1 MGAVE
6 LARRAVAPLLVA
18 LALSITLDMHVRR
31 IAPLHKH
38 SQATFYSLEDGLEHY
53 REMPRP
59 WRSRL
64 FANACASLFVSH
76 GEGFEPGQSPTAEE
90 LRARDVDAFARGAGA
105 WAGAWFFAT
114 CLVYWL
120 ALGPAALFFA
130 LGTFAGVIYGS
141 LPGID
146 ARVYPWDLP
155 ALFWYALFTM
165 AVLRGRY
172 RALLLIPLAVGFKET
187 ALVYALA
194 FLTWEE
200 ASWRRRLGWFAA
212 AGALSVAVKL
222 GIDVVTGNSRY
233 FFTMASGGGEYL
245 RQNLRNLV
253 TFDAR
258 HLLLVN
264 AGLLAAFLLSP
275 PRGPRARTL
284 RAIALAFLAGIL
296 VWGNTQEVR
305 IFYELLPVSLA
316 GLAGA
321 FLPALVQEGTEARE
335 DRAPAAIPRG

>member
-18 LALSITLDMHVRR
+18 LALSITLGIHVTRV
-31 IAPLHKH
+31 APLHKH
-38 SQATFYSLEDGLEHY
+38 SQATFYSLEEGLEHY

-64 FANACASLFVSH
+64 FANACASLFVSRA
-76 GEGFEPGQSPTAEE
+76 ESPEPAEVSAAAE
-90 LRARDVDAFARGAGA
+90 ARGREVEAFARGAGV
-105 WAGAWFFAT
+105 WAGAWFLAT
-114 CLVYWL
+114 CVVYWL

-141 LPGID
+141 LPGVD

-194 FLTWEE
+194 FLLWEE

-212 AGALSVAVKL
+212 VGVLSVAVKL

-258 HLLLVN
+258 HLVLVN
-264 AGLLAAFLLSP
+264 AGLLAAFLVVPL
-275 PRGPRARTL
+275 RGPRARTL
-284 RAIALAFLAGIL
+284 RVIALAFLCGVL
-296 VWGNTQEVR
+296 VWGNMQEVR

-321 FLPALVQEGTEARE
+321 FLPELLSRSGS
-335 DRAPAAIPRG
+335 DPASRPT